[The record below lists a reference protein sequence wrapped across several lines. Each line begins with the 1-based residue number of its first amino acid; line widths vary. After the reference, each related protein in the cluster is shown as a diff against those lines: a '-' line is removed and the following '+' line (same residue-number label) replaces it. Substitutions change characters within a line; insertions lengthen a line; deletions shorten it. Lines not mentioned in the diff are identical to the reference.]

1 MKQLVL
7 LTLFVFM
14 IGLASGQ
21 STSNLF
27 NQNSLNDKA
36 VEVSLYPN
44 PATDLLNIK
53 ITDPDSH
60 ELSLNVYSIIGTK
73 IETKF
78 QKLDNDTYQLD
89 IKDFTPGY
97 YLFTLR
103 SKDGKVNKTYKFLK
117 R

>member
-1 MKQLVL
+1 MKKLIL
-7 LTLFVFM
+7 LTLFALTAGITF
-14 IGLASGQ
+14 GQ
-21 STSNLF
+21 INPIISS
-27 NQNSLNDKA
+27 QNSLNDHP

-53 ITDPDSH
+53 IEDHDNH
-60 ELSLNVYSIIGTK
+60 VFSLNVYSIIGTK

-78 QKLDNDTYQLD
+78 QKLENDTYQLD
-89 IKDFTPGY
+89 IKDFNPGY

-103 SKDGKVNKTYKFLK
+103 SKDGLVNKTYKFLK